1 MKFEIGYLGLLIS
14 STQFIPQVYK
24 VWKTGDTGSLST
36 MTLII
41 YLIGQ
46 LIWVMHSFAVNDV
59 IRRIQSAINIIC
71 FSYLFYKKFMN
82 GEVLHPINDK
92 DKELHEHI

>member
-1 MKFEIGYLGLLIS
+1 MKSKIGYLGLLIA

-24 VWKTGDTGSLST
+24 VWKTNNTHSLST
-36 MTLII
+36 YTMIL

-46 LIWVMHSFAVNDV
+46 IIWIIHSFTVNDI
-59 IRRIQSAINIIC
+59 IRRVGCTINIIC

-82 GEVLHPINDK
+82 GEVLHPID

>member
-1 MKFEIGYLGLLIS
+1 MKFKIGYLGLLIS

-24 VWKTGDTGSLST
+24 VWKSGDTQSLST
-36 MTLII
+36 FTMII

-46 LIWVMHSFAVNDV
+46 VIWVIHSFAVHDV

-71 FSYLFYKKFMN
+71 FSYLFYMKFMN
-82 GEVLHPINDK
+82 GEVTNPINSK
-92 DKELHEHI
+92 KELHEHI